1 VEKVKLTIDG
11 IAIEV
16 EPGTTLLDAA
26 QAEGVF
32 IPSFCHNRKLKPFAS
47 CFVCVVEIEGRANLV
62 PSCSTAVMAGM
73 VVHTKSERVR
83 KARRTCV
90 ELLMSDHLGDCLG
103 PCMGSCP
110 AGIDI
115 PGFVKHLALGEDRA
129 ALELIKTSM
138 PLPATLGR
146 VCPRPCEEACRRQ
159 LVEEPV
165 AICHLKRY
173 AADAVTGSGDEYL
186 PVPAKPS
193 GKKVAIVG
201 AGPAG
206 LAAAYYLQLLGHKTV
221 VIDAHEA
228 PGGMLR
234 FGIPAYRLPRAV
246 IDGEY
251 AVAARLGA
259 EFRFNTR
266 LGKDVS
272 LDDLRRDHDA
282 VFLGL
287 GAQKAQAMRVPG
299 EDSPGVLSGIG
310 FLAAAS
316 RDEKTPIG
324 NRVMVVGGG
333 NTAID
338 AARTSLRLG
347 AKEVTLLYR
356 RTRAE
361 MPAWAMEVH
370 EAEVEGVKLEILAAP
385 TKIEKRADGSLAV
398 TCIRMTLGAPD
409 ASGRARPVPQEGSEH
424 VRVVDNVIA
433 AIGQSVD
440 ARAAAGVE
448 TTSWG
453 GIVADERTG
462 RTSLENVFA
471 GGDCVIGADIAVRAV
486 AAGRRAA
493 VAIDQFLC
501 GKPVVGEAAR
511 YNSSM
516 GKLAE
521 ISKKVVE
528 GREKAAK
535 TRMPELEPRSR
546 VAHFKEV
553 ETGYTAAQVR
563 AEAQRCLECGCRDAK
578 NCRLRTYATA
588 FEADPARF
596 SGARREYERDDS
608 HPDVIYESHKCI
620 QCGTCVRMTEEVY
633 GTSALGFAF
642 RGFSSRVQPAL
653 GRPLGKVDGKGL
665 LEIVEACPVGALTLR
680 KAPVAVLERC
690 FKRPSTP
697 GLE

>member
-1 VEKVKLTIDG
+1 MEKIKLTIDG
-11 IAIEV
+11 IAIEAD
-16 EPGTTLLDAA
+16 PGTTLLDAA
-26 QAEGVF
+26 QAQGVF

-47 CFVCVVEIEGRANLV
+47 CFVCVVEIDGRANLV
-62 PSCSTAVMAGM
+62 PSCSTAVAPGM
-73 VVHTKSERVR
+73 VVRTKSERV
-83 KARRTCV
+83 KLARRTCV

-103 PCMGSCP
+103 PCMGACP

-129 ALELIKTSM
+129 ALELIKTNM

-173 AADAVTGSGDEYL
+173 AADAGAGDESL
-186 PVPAKPS
+186 PKPAKTS

-206 LAAAYYLQLLGHKTV
+206 LAASYYLQLLGHKTV
-221 VIDAHEA
+221 IIDAHEA

-234 FGIPAYRLPRAV
+234 FGIPAYRLPRDV
-246 IDGEY
+246 IDREY

-259 EFRFNTR
+259 EFRFGTR

-287 GAQKAQAMRVPG
+287 GAQRAQAMRVPG

-324 NRVMVVGGG
+324 RRVMVVGGG

-338 AARTSLRLG
+338 AARTSMRLG
-347 AKEVTLLYR
+347 AKEVTILYR

-385 TKIEKRADGSLAV
+385 TKIEKQAGGSLAV
-398 TCIRMTLGAPD
+398 TCIRMTLGEPD

-440 ARAAAGVE
+440 AKAAAGVE
-448 TTSWG
+448 IAGWG

-493 VAIDQFLC
+493 IAIDQFLM
-501 GKPVVGEAAR
+501 GKPVVGEVAR
-511 YNSSM
+511 YNASM
-516 GKLAE
+516 GKLAD
-521 ISKKVVE
+521 ISKKVIE

-535 TRMPELEPRSR
+535 ARMPELEPRSR

-553 ETGYTAAQVR
+553 ETGYTAAQIR
-563 AEAQRCLECGCRDAK
+563 AEAQRCLECGCRDARG
-578 NCRLRTYATA
+578 CRLRTYAML
-588 FEADPARF
+588 FEADPRRF
-596 SGARREYERDDS
+596 AGQKREYERDDS
-608 HPDVIYESHKCI
+608 HPGVVYEAHKCI
-620 QCGTCVRMTEEVY
+620 QCGTCVRMTEEIF
-633 GTSALGFAF
+633 GTSALGFTF
-642 RGFSSRVQPAL
+642 RGFASRVRPAL
-653 GRPLGKVDGKGL
+653 GRPLAKIDDNGL
-665 LEIVEACPVGALTLR
+665 LQIVEACPVGALVLK
-680 KAPVAVLERC
+680 KAPVAVQERS
-690 FKRPSTP
+690 FKRPPVP